1 MPFVNI
7 SESGIYF
14 VKDKYF
20 LFIADYQVVS
30 YINLL
35 NMAIN
40 SLVSDVSLDSM
51 RSTNLL
57 RRESKGG
64 RFIPRTRHIVLGDKP
79 AIISVTKVRP

>member
-20 LFIADYQVVS
+20 LFITDYQVVS
-30 YINLL
+30 YIDLL

-57 RRESKGG
+57 RRE
-64 RFIPRTRHIVLGDKP
+64 
-79 AIISVTKVRP
+79 

>member
-30 YINLL
+30 YIDLL

-40 SLVSDVSLDSM
+40 SLVSGVSLDSM

-57 RRESKGG
+57 RRE
-64 RFIPRTRHIVLGDKP
+64 
-79 AIISVTKVRP
+79 